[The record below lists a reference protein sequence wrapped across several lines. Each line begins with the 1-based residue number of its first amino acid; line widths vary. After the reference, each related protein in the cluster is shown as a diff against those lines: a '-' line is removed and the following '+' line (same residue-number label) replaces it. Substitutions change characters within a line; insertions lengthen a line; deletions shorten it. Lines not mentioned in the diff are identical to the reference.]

1 MPGGASS
8 GFTAMLARLARARRA
23 WLGLLLVSLTPSAA
37 APTSAAPTSGAPVHW
52 CIHDLFS
59 TLYPLAAPV
68 LRRGAGGLFPE
79 LP

>member
-37 APTSAAPTSGAPVHW
+37 APTSGAPVHW